1 MQETFP
7 QDLKAGWYDNAADFG
22 NDSLKCQPLFLLT
35 SNSYLPNLF
44 FVTCWG
50 EKKRRERG
58 EDRAGGKKEKR
69 KKPPHPWANLML
81 IPRKCK
87 EM

>member
-50 EKKRRERG
+50 KKKEGKEGKIERAV
-58 EDRAGGKKEKR
+58 RKKKEKSR
-69 KKPPHPWANLML
+69 P
-81 IPRKCK
+81 IPGPI
-87 EM
+87 

>member
-35 SNSYLPNLF
+35 SNSYLPN
-44 FVTCWG
+44 FVLCDMLG
-50 EKKRRERG
+50 GGKKKRRERG
-58 EDRAGGKKEKR
+58 EDRAGGKREKR
-69 KKPPHPWANLML
+69 KKSRPIPGL
-81 IPRKCK
+81 I
-87 EM
+87 